1 MSELASSL
9 FSLSSISRLGR
20 NRAIATVSLIT
31 LFLLVVSRFDFLWFH
46 VLAEF
51 FAIIVGFA
59 LFVIAY
65 NSFVFTRNTFLLFLA
80 QGFFWV
86 ACIDMLHTLYY
97 RGMGL
102 APGDDPNYATQLWL
116 CARFLEAATLL
127 LAPRYLTA
135 DTFPRNT
142 FILFGVVTT
151 AACSAVIAGYFPDAF
166 IQGEG
171 LTDFKVISEYL
182 IIAILI
188 AAGWSIQQHR
198 DSLDKGL
205 RYILLGI
212 IGLTIVSEFAFTLYV
227 SVYGLSNLIGHFAK
241 LWAFSLLLLAI
252 SRWMLAQPF
261 RLLARDASSF
271 ESMPMPVLLLDREG
285 IIQACNK
292 SAGSDQ
298 YSCGVGETVHSVW
311 HPQNIEA
318 SECPVCQKIVQ
329 GEPLQLELQN
339 PDRDEWATVSLQ
351 PVWQK
356 AVLQGFIYVHEDITE
371 KKRASVAKHASDAR
385 LRAIVDNA
393 ADGVYVIN
401 PEQQIIYLNQQGKD
415 MLADPGDETLGKHM
429 LQFISQDDVERI
441 QAQFSRVLEQGRV
454 RIEAELIR
462 HDGQKL
468 PVEVNA
474 VRLPDGNVYAACR
487 DITERKNYEAQLEHQ
502 ANHDPL
508 TGLANRMLLNDRLE
522 QALVYATRSKRQVA
536 VMLLDLDRFKM
547 VNDGMG
553 HEIGDSLLR
562 IIAERLES
570 NMRRGDTV
578 ARLGGDEFMIVM
590 SDMAAESDAVNMA
603 SELLELVEAP
613 IRVGTREMIVTASIG
628 ISLYPRDGET
638 ASILVKNA
646 DVAMYRSK
654 EGGSNNFRF
663 YSPEMN
669 ELLLERIDLEVRL
682 RRALELGE
690 FVLHYQPQVSLV
702 DGAIIGVEA
711 LIRWRHPE
719 LGMVPPIRFIPLAE
733 ETGLIVRIGEWVIDT
748 ACAQLRAWQ
757 DSGLPDL
764 QIAINVSARQFQQQN
779 LVSLVKEALERHAVK
794 PEKLEVEL
802 TESVLMA
809 DPEATVNTLH
819 EFKKIGVT
827 LALDDFGTG
836 YSSLN
841 YLKQFPIDKLK
852 IDQSFVRDVTVDED
866 DASIALSIINLA
878 HNLKR
883 TVIAEGVE
891 TREQFQFLYE
901 NDCDE
906 MQGYWYA
913 RPMPAEKF
921 TTWLRD
927 AEKADIPRR
936 VSAKR

>member
-9 FSLSSISRLGR
+9 FSFSGISRLGR
-20 NRAIATVSLIT
+20 NSAIASALLIT
-31 LFLLVVSRFDFLWFH
+31 FFLLVVSQFNFLWFH

-116 CARFLEAATLL
+116 CARFLEALTLL
-127 LAPRYLTA
+127 IAPRYLVA
-135 DTFPRNT
+135 DTFPRNS
-142 FILFGVVTT
+142 FILFGVATT
-151 AACSAVIAGYFPDAF
+151 VACSAVVGGYFPDAF

-171 LTDFKVISEYL
+171 LTNFKIAAEYL
-182 IIAILI
+182 IIAMLVV
-188 AAGWSIQQHR
+188 AGWSIQQHR
-198 DSLDKGL
+198 EFLDNGL
-205 RYILLGI
+205 RRIMLGI
-212 IGLTIVSEFAFTLYV
+212 IGLTIISEFAFTLYV

-271 ESMPMPVLLLDREG
+271 ESMPMPVLLLDHEG
-285 IIQACNK
+285 MIQACNK
-292 SAGSDQ
+292 SASSGQ
-298 YSCGVGETVHSVW
+298 HNCGVGKAVHEAW
-311 HPQNIEA
+311 HPQNVMIND
-318 SECPVCQKIVQ
+318 CPVCQKIVQ
-329 GEPLQLELQN
+329 GEPLQLELN
-339 PDRDEWATVSLQ
+339 DPDNDEWATISLQ
-351 PVWQK
+351 PIWQK
-356 AVLQGFIYVHEDITE
+356 SVLQGFIYVHEDITE
-371 KKRASVAKHASDAR
+371 KKRAAVAKHASDAR
-385 LRAIVDNA
+385 LRAILDNA
-393 ADGVYVIN
+393 ADGVFVFN
-401 PEQQIIYLNQQGKD
+401 PEAQIIYVNQQGKD
-415 MLADPGDETLGKHM
+415 MLVDAHDETLGKPM
-429 LQFISQDDVERI
+429 RDFIPADDWEYM
-441 QAQFSRVLEQGRV
+441 QAQFSRVLEQGKV
-454 RIEAELIR
+454 RIEADLIR
-462 HDGQKL
+462 YDTFLL

-474 VRLPDGNVYAACR
+474 VRLPDGNVFAACR
-487 DITERKNYEAQLEHQ
+487 DITERKSYEAQLEHQ

-522 QALVYATRSKRQVA
+522 QALVFAARSRRQVA

-562 IIAERLES
+562 IVAERLES

-590 SDMAAESDAVNMA
+590 SDMAAENDAVNMA
-603 SELLELVEAP
+603 RKLLALVEEP
-613 IRVGTREMIVTASIG
+613 IRVAAREMIVTASVG
-628 ISLYPRDGET
+628 VALYPRDGDT
-638 ASILVKNA
+638 ASMLIKNA

-654 EGGSNNFRF
+654 ESGSNNFRF

-682 RRALELGE
+682 RRALEMGE

-702 DGAIIGVEA
+702 DGKITGVEA
-711 LIRWRHPE
+711 LIRWKHPE
-719 LGMVPPIRFIPLAE
+719 LGMVSPIMFIPLAE

-748 ACAQLRAWQ
+748 ACAQLSVWQ
-757 DSGLPDL
+757 NSGLPDL

-779 LVSLVKEALERHAVK
+779 LVSVVKAALERHAVK
-794 PEKLEVEL
+794 PERLEVEL

-809 DPEATVNTLH
+809 DPEEAVNTLR

-852 IDQSFVRDVTVDED
+852 IDQSFVRDVTVGEE

-901 NDCDE
+901 NDCDV

-921 TTWLRD
+921 TAWLND